1 MNNYVVWLALRQT
14 DEKLLF
20 ESKIQVQVLQLSG
33 LRC

>member
-14 DEKLLF
+14 DEKLFF
-20 ESKIQVQVLQLSG
+20 EWKIQVQVLQLSG